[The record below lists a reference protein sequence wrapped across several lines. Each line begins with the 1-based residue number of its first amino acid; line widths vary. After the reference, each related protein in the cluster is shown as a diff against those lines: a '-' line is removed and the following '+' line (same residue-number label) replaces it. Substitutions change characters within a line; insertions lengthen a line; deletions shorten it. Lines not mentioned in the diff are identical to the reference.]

1 MAETTFTCDVR
12 GKTTVLTVRG
22 ALRADA
28 CDDLAGMLEM
38 CRFMRGAGPM
48 IVDLADVGELSFPA
62 LVALRR
68 AAEIARMAGRPLV
81 LRELRAHPT
90 VQPTSRAT
98 AAR

>member
-28 CDDLAGMLEM
+28 CDDLEGMLEM

-48 IVDLADVGELSFPA
+48 IVDLAEVGELRFRRSSPSPRGGDRADRREAVGPA
-62 LVALRR
+62 R
-68 AAEIARMAGRPLV
+68 AAGASDRS
-81 LRELRAHPT
+81 
-90 VQPTSRAT
+90 PTSRAT